1 MKAYNRYFNKVKE
14 ILEIVEENEKENIE
28 KVVDLFVKAIENKN
42 SIFTFGASHAGII
55 SEELFYRAGGLAL
68 INPIFEP
75 SIMLNI
81 RPITFTSEM
90 ESLVGYGE
98 LISDKTDI
106 KKDDIILCH
115 SVSGRNSVMID
126 FVTKAKEKGAKII
139 GLTNVSYSSQV
150 ESRHPSGKRL
160 MDIADIVIDNHGE
173 KGDATIKVEGL
184 EQKVSPTST
193 VVGSTIVNSIVAQV
207 AEELMNKGIT
217 PPILFSAN
225 IDGGKEH
232 NNKIFEEYKDSIYYL

>member
-1 MKAYNRYFNKVKE
+1 MKAYKRYFNKIKE
-14 ILEIVEENEKENIE
+14 ILEIVEEKENKNIE
-28 KVVDLFVKAIENKN
+28 KTVDLFVKAIENKN

-81 RPITFTSEM
+81 KPITFTSEM

-98 LISDKTDI
+98 LIADKVNI

-115 SVSGRNSVMID
+115 SVSGRNCVMID
-126 FVTKAKEKGAKII
+126 FVNKSKEKGAKII
-139 GLTNVSYSSQV
+139 ALTNVSYSSQV
-150 ESRHPSGKRL
+150 KSRHPSGKRL
-160 MDIADIVIDNHGE
+160 MDIADIIIDNHGE
-173 KGDATIKVEGL
+173 KGDATIKIEGL

-193 VVGSTIVNSIVAQV
+193 VIGSAIVNSMVAQV
-207 AEELMNKGIT
+207 AEQLINKGIT

-232 NNKIFEEYKDSIYYL
+232 NNKIFKKYKDSIYYL